1 MLSVQGRVEFLE
13 VSSIVLWVLLLK
25 VFFSFSLYSCSI
37 NSLLCIIQI
46 FSIFISMPI
55 SPQKVLQA
63 PNSSLPQMLFKQND
77 PDHTE
82 LSSLKTEILH
92 LLHWQQQSQ
101 FSHAMLSTCSS
112 LFWHDYPTICGN
124 NPFFMPLSTLTH
136 ILTLATRV
144 PITLD

>member
-1 MLSVQGRVEFLE
+1 MNLCEAEIHRSHIHAIKILPYQKSESIHCDTKLTFYMLSVQGRVEFLE
-13 VSSIVLWVLLLK
+13 VLSIVLWVLLLK

-82 LSSLKTEILH
+82 LPSLTTEILH
-92 LLHWQQQSQ
+92 LLH
-101 FSHAMLSTCSS
+101 
-112 LFWHDYPTICGN
+112 
-124 NPFFMPLSTLTH
+124 
-136 ILTLATRV
+136 
-144 PITLD
+144 